1 MGKIS
6 VYNFFVPVFGVLMSG
21 LFLGENLWDIK
32 NLVSLVL
39 VCVGIYIVNR
49 PDKTPPSKKGESP
62 RCV

>member
-1 MGKIS
+1 
-6 VYNFFVPVFGVLMSG
+6 MSG

-62 RCV
+62 ASFPNKKLS